1 MFDDVHNHGCTTCRN
16 GHLCLSRG
24 LNEREAG
31 LVEEVAHR
39 KIRVNKGESLFS
51 AGESLEELFAVKYGT
66 FKLTLGAADGR
77 EVIAAFYL
85 AGDVFGTDGFESDI
99 RTSTATAL
107 EDSEVC
113 VVSWKQLAK
122 LAQEEPAIQQLVA
135 QIFSAR
141 IGRKQRLMLTMGS
154 LRSDERVATFLLDL
168 SRRLQERGLSS
179 RHIVLRMSREE
190 IAEHLAMQLETV
202 SRIFSALAREGILRV
217 HHREIEILDLH
228 ALETV
233 ANGGVQRNRIF

>member
-1 MFDDVHNHGCTTCRN
+1 MSNDAHNQGCTTCRN

-24 LNEREAG
+24 LNEREAA
-31 LVEEVAHR
+31 VIEEVAHR
-39 KIRVNKGESLFS
+39 KIRVKRGESLFS
-51 AGESLEELFAVKYGT
+51 AGDALEDLYAVKYGT
-66 FKLTLGAADGR
+66 FKLTLGSADGR

-85 AGDVFGTDGFESDI
+85 AGDVFGTDGFESDT
-99 RTSTATAL
+99 RTSTAIAL

-113 VVSWKQLAK
+113 VVSWKELEK
-122 LAQEEPAIQQLVA
+122 STQEEPAIQQLVA
-135 QIFSAR
+135 QIFSAK

-168 SRRLQERGLSS
+168 SRRLQERGLSG

-202 SRIFSALAREGILRV
+202 SRTFSLLDREGILRV
-217 HHREIEILDLH
+217 HHREIQILDVSG
-228 ALETV
+228 LETV